1 VIDLPGIDL
10 PGIDL
15 NALAPHLVRGLFD
28 TDVYRERRAILARAV
43 PGALLLVPGNV
54 AMAMNFAAN
63 HYPFVQ
69 DGTFRYYF
77 GLDVPGLVGLIDTDS
92 GEAWVF
98 GEETGIDD
106 AVWHGTQPSLA
117 DLAARVGVTRSADL
131 AILAAILTEAM
142 RRGRQVAWP
151 PPYSAEGS
159 ALLARL
165 TGRPIESADNRAL
178 VRAIVAQREIKSPA
192 EIAEMEAALV
202 ITAQMHHAA
211 MAATRPGVREHEV
224 VGRMAG
230 IARGADLHFAYQPI
244 FSGRGEVLHN
254 LRYDRMLAA
263 GELVVNDSA
272 VKSLGGYA
280 SDITRT
286 IPVSGTFDP
295 LQRRLYDTVL
305 RAQQTA
311 IAGCRSGARYLD
323 LHMLAARVMVED
335 LIDVGL
341 FRGSADDVVATG
353 AYALCFPCGLG
364 HQIGL
369 DVHDMEALGEDN
381 VGYDASVAR
390 SPLFG
395 LRNLRLARTLR
406 EGMTVTI
413 EPGLYFI
420 PELIAMWRGEGRHS
434 GLIDYDAFDRLRGF
448 GGIRIEDDVLVT
460 ATGGR
465 VLGPHIARSADEV
478 EQAMRGD

>member
-1 VIDLPGIDL
+1 MTFPVTDLET
-10 PGIDL
+10 
-15 NALAPHLVRGLFD
+15 LAPHLVRGLFD
-28 TDVYRERRAILARAV
+28 ADTYRERRAALAHAV

-54 AMAMNFAAN
+54 AMAMNFRAN

-69 DGTFRYYF
+69 DGTFRYFF
-77 GLDVPGLVGLIDTDS
+77 GLDMPDLVGLIDTDS
-92 GEAWVF
+92 GETWLF
-98 GEETGIDD
+98 GDETGIDD
-106 AVWHGTQPSLA
+106 AVWFGPLPSLA
-117 DLAARVGVTRSADL
+117 DLAARVGITRSADMATL
-131 AILAAILTEAM
+131 VQILGDAA
-142 RRGRQVAWP
+142 RQNRQISWP
-151 PPYSAEGS
+151 PAYSAEGTMV
-159 ALLARL
+159 LARL
-165 TGRPIESADNRAL
+165 TGQAPAAIDASVTTAGNLAL
-178 VRAIVAQREIKSPA
+178 VHAIVAQREVKSTA
-192 EIAEMEAALV
+192 EIAQMEAALV

-211 MAATRPGVREHEV
+211 MAGTRPGVHEYEM
-224 VGRMAG
+224 VGRMEG

-254 LRYDRMLAA
+254 MRYDRVMAA
-263 GELVVNDSA
+263 GELIVNDSA
-272 VKSLGGYA
+272 ARSLGGYA

-295 LQRRLYDTVL
+295 PQRRLYDAVL
-305 RAQQTA
+305 RAQQAA
-311 IAGCRSGARYLD
+311 IAGARTGARYLD
-323 LHMLAARVMVED
+323 LHTLAARIMVED
-335 LIDVGL
+335 LIDLGL
-341 FRGSADDVVATG
+341 FRGSADDVVASG
-353 AYALCFPCGLG
+353 AYALAFPCGLG

-381 VGYDASVAR
+381 VGYDAHIRR
-390 SPLFG
+390 STLFG

-420 PELIAMWRGEGRHS
+420 PELTAAWRAEGRHA

-465 VLGPHIARSADEV
+465 VLGPHIARTADEV
-478 EQAMRGD
+478 EAAMQA